1 MLRAVIATCALAGVA
16 AADPVAVGPG
26 TYRPTFPAS
35 PAEAAVPVAKFW
47 LDRDPVTNA
56 EFLAFVRANPAW
68 RRNRVRALRAD
79 AGYLAAWNAAD
90 ALGDAPPRAPVVHV
104 SWYAAR
110 AFCAWRGGR
119 LPVEKE
125 WELAAQAN
133 ETSRD
138 ARGDRATQDRIL
150 AWYAEPTPARLP
162 EVGRR
167 TNAWGVRDLHGL
179 VWEWIE
185 DFNAALVTADSRSTG
200 DQFCGGA
207 AAKSQDPTA
216 YATFMRLAF
225 RSSLE
230 ARFTTPILGFR
241 CAYDEETAR

>member
-1 MLRAVIATCALAGVA
+1 MIARAALLLAVAGVA
-16 AADPVAVGPG
+16 AAQPVPVGPG

-56 EFLAFVRANPAW
+56 QFLAFVQAQPAW
-68 RRNRVRALRAD
+68 RRDRISRLRGD
-79 AGYLAAWNAAD
+79 ENYLAQWSGPT

-104 SWYAAR
+104 SWFAAR
-110 AFCAWRGGR
+110 AYCAWRGGR

-125 WELAAQAN
+125 WELAAAAS
-133 ETSRD
+133 ETARD
-138 ARGDRATQDRIL
+138 ARGDRAMQAQIL
-150 AWYAEPTPARLP
+150 AWYAERTPSRLP
-162 EVGRR
+162 DVGRR
-167 TNAWGVRDLHGL
+167 TNAWGVRDMHGL

-200 DQFCGGA
+200 DLFCGGA
-207 AAKSQDPTA
+207 AARSQDPTA

-225 RSSLE
+225 RSALE

-241 CAYDEETAR
+241 CAYDEEPR